1 MNKNYLYLFLPIVL
15 TGCLASWITGDDGY
29 EPHDFPDIR
38 TVPERK
44 EATEPRYCHEE
55 NEQTSRT
62 AETKKLEKDLEMLK
76 ARNEALREKAFPN
89 SLTKSQ

>member
-1 MNKNYLYLFLPIVL
+1 MNKNYLYLCLPIVL

-29 EPHDFPDIR
+29 DPYDFPDIR

-44 EATEPRYCHEE
+44 EATEPRHCHEG
-55 NEQTSRT
+55 NEQTSRV
-62 AETKKLEKDLEMLK
+62 AESKKLEQDRESLK

-89 SLTKSQ
+89 SSTKSQ